1 VRLSRPW
8 WFLGGDVVAGFL
20 QFIVGLEIWSRGM
33 EMCDGFRLGS
43 RFLMEDD
50 IPLHIYVY

>member
-20 QFIVGLEIWSRGM
+20 QFIVVLEI
-33 EMCDGFRLGS
+33 EV
-43 RFLMEDD
+43 EDE
-50 IPLHIYVY
+50 V